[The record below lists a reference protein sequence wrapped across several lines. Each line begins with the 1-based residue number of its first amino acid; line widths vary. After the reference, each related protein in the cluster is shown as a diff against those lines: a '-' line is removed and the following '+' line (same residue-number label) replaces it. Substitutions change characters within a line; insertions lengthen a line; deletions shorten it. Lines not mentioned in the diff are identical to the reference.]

1 MTARLAIATCA
12 AYPRL
17 LEDDLPLAAAL
28 AARGVAVEP
37 AVWDVP
43 RDWTAFDAVLLRSVW
58 DYFERPGEFFP
69 WLAGLERAGVCT
81 WNPPALVRWNGD
93 KHYLNDLA
101 ARGVALP
108 PTLFVPAGTPVGE
121 AQARVQARMH
131 EAGWRDVVVKPAVSG
146 GAWRT
151 HRLRAGELAGA
162 QAAFAEV
169 LAGGALL
176 AQPFLPEIEAEGEV
190 SLVFFEGRY
199 SHAVRKRAKP
209 GDWRVQ
215 WTHGGVHVAMEPAPA
230 LLEQAQAVLAAAP
243 EPGLYARVDGIVR
256 DGRLLLMELEQVE
269 PFLFFCEGPAGAVRL
284 AEAVVARLAA
294 RA

>member
-1 MTARLAIATCA
+1 MAARLAIATCA

-17 LEDDLPLAAAL
+17 LEDDLPLVAAL
-28 AARGVAVEP
+28 EARGVAVEV
-37 AVWDVP
+37 AVWDAP

-58 DYFERPGEFFP
+58 DYYERPGEFFP
-69 WLAGLERAGVCT
+69 WLAGLERAGVRT
-81 WNPPALVRWNGD
+81 WNPPGLVRWNGD
-93 KHYLNDLA
+93 KRYLQDLA
-101 ARGVALP
+101 AQGVAIP
-108 PTLFVPAGTPVGE
+108 PTLVVAAGTPMAE
-121 AQARVQARMH
+121 AQARVA
-131 EAGWRDVVVKPAVSG
+131 ATGWDEVVVKPAVSG

-151 HRLRAGELAGA
+151 HRLRAHEVAGA
-162 QAAFAEV
+162 GAAFDEV
-169 LAGGALL
+169 LSGGALL

-215 WTHGGVHVAMEPAPA
+215 WTHGGTHVAMEPAPA
-230 LLEQAQAVLAAAP
+230 LLEQARAVLAAAP

-269 PFLFFCEGPAGAVRL
+269 PFLFFGEGPAGAVRL

>member
-1 MTARLAIATCA
+1 MTARLAIATCS

-17 LEDDLPLAAAL
+17 LEDDLPLVSAL
-28 AARGVAVEP
+28 EARGVAVEV

-58 DYFERPGEFFP
+58 DYYERPGEFFP
-69 WLAGLERAGVCT
+69 WLAGLERAGVRT
-81 WNPPALVRWNGD
+81 WNPPSLVRWNGD
-93 KHYLNDLA
+93 KRYLHDLA
-101 ARGVALP
+101 ARGVAIP
-108 PTLFVPAGTPVGE
+108 PTLVVPEGTAVPE
-121 AQARVQARMH
+121 AQARVAAM
-131 EAGWRDVVVKPAVSG
+131 GWDEVVVKPAVSG

-151 HRLRAGELAGA
+151 HRLRAHQVAGA
-162 QAAFAEV
+162 GAAFAEV
-169 LAGGALL
+169 LSGGALL

-215 WTHGGVHVAMEPAPA
+215 WTHGGTHVAMEPTPA
-230 LLEQAQAVLAAAP
+230 LLEQARAVLAAAP

-269 PFLFFCEGPAGAVRL
+269 PFLFFGEGPAGAVRL
-284 AEAVVARLAA
+284 AQAVALRLC